1 LASKYVPH
9 FSELEIGEDLFYMK
23 CQLIMHIIDQ
33 ILGETHFFSVAREL
47 FKKAKPCVN
56 LMLFKRLLRDIGIKF
71 YDIQKNWIDSTSCP
85 KIDCT
90 WAYNKKNNSVDISLE
105 QHSAIKR

>member
-1 LASKYVPH
+1 MASKYVPH

-47 FKKAKPCVN
+47 FKKAKPCAKCGYDKHVELCHIKSMSSFPDSALVKEVN
-56 LMLFKRLLRDIGIKF
+56 NR
-71 YDIQKNWIDSTSCP
+71 KNI
-85 KIDCT
+85 
-90 WAYNKKNNSVDISLE
+90 
-105 QHSAIKR
+105 